1 MEREQLIIHPAI
13 HDPRNG
19 DIIIELTDIQ
29 LHTNARITQ
38 SVGKTIERSIESNQP
53 GRIFF
58 PNKNHVRVL
67 ENNIVTFSAP
77 IFDPNQ
83 MHSLIDNYRK
93 QGKRVFIRKPKE
105 IPINPGK
112 DTIDFIKSIKGR
124 RILRRLEKTKQVG

>member
-13 HDPRNG
+13 HDPCNG

-29 LHTNARITQ
+29 LHTNARVTQ
-38 SVGKTIERSIESNQP
+38 SVGKTIERSIESKQP

-58 PNKNHVRVL
+58 SNEKHVRVL
-67 ENNIVTFSAP
+67 ENNTVTFSAP

-83 MHSLIDNYRK
+83 MYSMIDNYRK

-105 IPINPGK
+105 MPIFAGK
-112 DTIDFIKSIKGR
+112 DTIEFMDSVKGKR
-124 RILRRLEKTKQVG
+124 VLRRLEKKEQVG